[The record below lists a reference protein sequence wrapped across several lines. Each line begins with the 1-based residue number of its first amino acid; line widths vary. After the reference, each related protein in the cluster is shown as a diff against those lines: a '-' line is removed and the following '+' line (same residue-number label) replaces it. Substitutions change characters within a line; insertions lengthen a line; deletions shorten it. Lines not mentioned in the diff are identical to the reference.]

1 MQSCAGDALH
11 DLEEHAPDL
20 TLLLSSPISFML
32 HLPSTRCC
40 FCVLLVALNALAVI
54 ADSIHI
60 PIRRRTRLVPVDF
73 NEKARRI
80 RAKYGFEH
88 PSNASSRGSAGNG
101 RREASVSVDT
111 TNHVR
116 GSHLSI
122 SNRADLYHAQGDD
135 GEYFASITIGT
146 PCVYLAIFNKILHV
160 FYRISELPL
169 ARRAFFSI
177 SQYNDECLFY
187 HIYLGHRH

>member
-1 MQSCAGDALH
+1 
-11 DLEEHAPDL
+11 
-20 TLLLSSPISFML
+20 ML
-32 HLPSTRCC
+32 HLLSTRCC
-40 FCVLLVALNALAVI
+40 LCVLLVSHNVLSAV

-60 PIRRRTRLVPVDF
+60 PIRRRTRLDPVDF

-88 PSNASSRGSAGNG
+88 PSIASSRGSAGLG

-116 GSHLSI
+116 GTRLSI
-122 SNRADLYHAQGDD
+122 PHRVDLYHAQGDD

-146 PCVYLAIFNKILHV
+146 PCVYFPIFNRSLHI
-160 FYRISELPL
+160 FYHISELPL
-169 ARRAFFSI
+169 ARRSFL
-177 SQYNDECLFY
+177 LFPNTMTC
-187 HIYLGHRH
+187 IYSVIYI